1 MTTMTLTRAAAR
13 VVDAVKAYGGG
24 EPRARPGVGA
34 TVAAR
39 RPRGD

>member
-1 MTTMTLTRAAAR
+1 MTTTTLTRAAAR

-24 EPRARPGVGA
+24 EPRGPAGGGA

-39 RPRGD
+39 GPRGD